1 MSQYKTSYDIKYS
14 NELDEFLQNEVLPG
28 LDISVDE
35 FWKLTSEIIT
45 EFSDRNKSL
54 LEKRKD
60 IQKSIDDWHLNN
72 DFDVDNL
79 STYKEFLR
87 SIDYLVEE
95 GNDFEIT
102 TSNVD
107 KEIAI
112 TAGPQLVVPVMNA
125 RFALNAANARWG
137 SLYDALY
144 GTDMIDESDDAE
156 KTGAYNPIRGDKV
169 IAFAKQFLDQY
180 FQLQDGSFTDV
191 ISFSIENKALNLHLD
206 NATITVLDDESKFVG
221 FTGSA
226 NSPQSVLLTNNNLH
240 VEILIDKSHS
250 VGATDKAGIKDILLE
265 SAITTIMDCED
276 SVAAVDSAD
285 KLEVYRNWLGLM
297 KGDLEEQFMK
307 GGRKINRKLNP
318 DREYVSPDLSEFKL
332 SGRSLML
339 VRNVGLLMTNSAVLA
354 FQLRDMHF

>member
-1 MSQYKTSYDIKYS
+1 MSQYKTSYDIKYT

-79 STYKEFLR
+79 SAYKEFLR
-87 SIDYLVEE
+87 SIDYLIDE

-191 ISFSIENKALNLHLD
+191 VSFSIENKALNMRR
-206 NATITVLDDESKFVG
+206 N
-221 FTGSA
+221 
-226 NSPQSVLLTNNNLH
+226 
-240 VEILIDKSHS
+240 ILKMAFSGNGKSSHIGGGLS
-250 VGATDKAGIKDILLE
+250 IVDIV
-265 SAITTIMDCED
+265 AII
-276 SVAAVDSAD
+276 
-285 KLEVYRNWLGLM
+285 
-297 KGDLEEQFMK
+297 
-307 GGRKINRKLNP
+307 I
-318 DREYVSPDLSEFKL
+318 
-332 SGRSLML
+332 
-339 VRNVGLLMTNSAVLA
+339 
-354 FQLRDMHF
+354 

>member
-1 MSQYKTSYDIKYS
+1 MSQYKTSYDIKYT

-35 FWKLTSEIIT
+35 FWKFTSEIIT

-60 IQKSIDDWHLNN
+60 IQKSINDWHLNN

-87 SIDYLVEE
+87 SIDYLVDE

-191 ISFSIENKALNLHLD
+191 VSFSIENKALNLHLD
-206 NATITVLDDESKFVG
+206 NATITMLDDESKFVG

-307 GGRKINRKLNP
+307 GGRKVNRKLNP
-318 DREYVSPDLSEFKL
+318 DR
-332 SGRSLML
+332 RI
-339 VRNVGLLMTNSAVLA
+339 RIA
-354 FQLRDMHF
+354 

>member
-60 IQKSIDDWHLNN
+60 IQKSINDWHLNN

-79 STYKEFLR
+79 SAYKEFLR
-87 SIDYLVEE
+87 SIDYLVDE
-95 GNDFEIT
+95 GNDFEIS

-156 KTGAYNPIRGDKV
+156 KTALIIR
-169 IAFAKQFLDQY
+169 FAETK
-180 FQLQDGSFTDV
+180 
-191 ISFSIENKALNLHLD
+191 
-206 NATITVLDDESKFVG
+206 
-221 FTGSA
+221 
-226 NSPQSVLLTNNNLH
+226 LLLLPNN
-240 VEILIDKSHS
+240 
-250 VGATDKAGIKDILLE
+250 
-265 SAITTIMDCED
+265 
-276 SVAAVDSAD
+276 
-285 KLEVYRNWLGLM
+285 
-297 KGDLEEQFMK
+297 F
-307 GGRKINRKLNP
+307 
-318 DREYVSPDLSEFKL
+318 
-332 SGRSLML
+332 
-339 VRNVGLLMTNSAVLA
+339 
-354 FQLRDMHF
+354 

>member
-45 EFSDRNKSL
+45 EFSDRNKYL

-60 IQKSIDDWHLNN
+60 IQKSINDWHLNN

-87 SIDYLVEE
+87 SIDYLIDE

-156 KTGAYNPIRGDKV
+156 KTGAYNPV
-169 IAFAKQFLDQY
+169 SY
-180 FQLQDGSFTDV
+180 T
-191 ISFSIENKALNLHLD
+191 HLR
-206 NATITVLDDESKFVG
+206 AHET
-221 FTGSA
+221 
-226 NSPQSVLLTNNNLH
+226 
-240 VEILIDKSHS
+240 
-250 VGATDKAGIKDILLE
+250 
-265 SAITTIMDCED
+265 
-276 SVAAVDSAD
+276 
-285 KLEVYRNWLGLM
+285 
-297 KGDLEEQFMK
+297 
-307 GGRKINRKLNP
+307 
-318 DREYVSPDLSEFKL
+318 
-332 SGRSLML
+332 
-339 VRNVGLLMTNSAVLA
+339 
-354 FQLRDMHF
+354 